1 MADERVVLLDHGG
14 GGRLSA
20 ELVER
25 LFLPRLGNPTLA
37 RLDDGAVLDN
47 HGGGR
52 LAFSTDTYTVTPL
65 FFPGGDIGRLAVCGT
80 VNDLAMCGARPRWLS
95 AGFILEEGFP
105 LADLERIADS
115 MAAAARE
122 AGVQIVTGDTK
133 VVPRGAADGVF
144 INTAGIG
151 LVPQGVRLGGGQARD
166 GDVVLVSGFLG
177 DHGMTILTQREGLEL
192 GSGLCSDA
200 APLNYLVERLLG
212 EAPGTRVLRDPTRGG
227 LGATLNEIAAQS
239 GVEIEL
245 EEECLPLRPA
255 VRGACE
261 LLGLDPLYLANEGK
275 LLAVVPEEQAEA
287 ALAALRGH
295 PHGAHAAQVG
305 RVRRAQRPRV
315 VLRTTLGTTR
325 LVDWLSGEQ
334 LPRIC

>member
-1 MADERVVLLDHGG
+1 MSDARVLLDHGG

-20 ELVER
+20 ELVEQV
-25 LFLPRLGNPTLA
+25 FLPRLGNATLQ
-37 RLDDGAVLDN
+37 RLDDGAVLEAPA
-47 HGGGR
+47 GGR

-122 AGVQIVTGDTK
+122 AGVEVVTGDTK

-151 LVPQGVRLGGGQARD
+151 VVPQGVEVAGSRARA

-192 GSGLCSDA
+192 GTELCSDA
-200 APLNYLVERLLG
+200 APLNHLVELLLKA
-212 EAPGTRVLRDPTRGG
+212 APGTRVLRDPTRGG

-245 EEECLPLRPA
+245 EEERLPIRPA

-275 LLAVVPEEQAEA
+275 LLAVVPEDQAKA
-287 ALAALRGH
+287 ALQALRGH
-295 PHGAHAAQVG
+295 DYGAHAALVG
-305 RVRRAQRPRV
+305 RVRQAPRPRV
-315 VLRTTLGTTR
+315 ILRTPLGTTR